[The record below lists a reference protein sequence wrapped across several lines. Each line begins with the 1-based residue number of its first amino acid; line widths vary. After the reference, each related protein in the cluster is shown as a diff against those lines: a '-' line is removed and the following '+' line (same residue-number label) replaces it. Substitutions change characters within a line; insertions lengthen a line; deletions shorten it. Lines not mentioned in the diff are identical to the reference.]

1 MGSAGIPAFTPVQF
15 GVKYDMDSRRPP
27 TFFFLKDQGRWVD
40 SKEGDCAQ
48 AVDVDALTQVHLIL
62 GRIPS
67 LGGPAHRTDPLMT
80 LRTHTTGL

>member
-15 GVKYDMDSRRPP
+15 GVKYDMGSRRPP